1 VASPAAHRS
10 PHRLGRF
17 ETAIGAYR
25 EALGLV
31 LTTGDRHLESAILER
46 LAATQEAYG
55 HVDDAR
61 RARRRALS
69 LRDTMDPVTA

>member
-1 VASPAAHRS
+1 MASPAAHRS

-61 RARRRALS
+61 RGDGVRCHFATRWIR
-69 LRDTMDPVTA
+69 

>member
-1 VASPAAHRS
+1 MASPAAHRS

-55 HVDDAR
+55 HVNDAR
-61 RARRRALS
+61 RARWPALS
-69 LRDTMDPVTA
+69 LRDTMDPVTP